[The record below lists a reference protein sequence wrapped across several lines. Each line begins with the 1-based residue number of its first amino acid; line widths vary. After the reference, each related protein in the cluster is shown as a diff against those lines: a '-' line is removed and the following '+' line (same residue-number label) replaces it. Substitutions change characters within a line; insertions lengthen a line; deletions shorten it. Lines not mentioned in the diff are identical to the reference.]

1 VRQGHSR
8 SVNRV
13 WRSFAG
19 TSETSA
25 STTNAFF
32 TRMSSGPFCVAMKL
46 SSMSDIS
53 GIEALAPFQGAGGV
67 DGPETQGIGLG
78 GLSPG
83 LGFGGPLGHAARR
96 TSD

>member
-1 VRQGHSR
+1 
-8 SVNRV
+8 
-13 WRSFAG
+13 
-19 TSETSA
+19 
-25 STTNAFF
+25 
-32 TRMSSGPFCVAMKL
+32 MKL